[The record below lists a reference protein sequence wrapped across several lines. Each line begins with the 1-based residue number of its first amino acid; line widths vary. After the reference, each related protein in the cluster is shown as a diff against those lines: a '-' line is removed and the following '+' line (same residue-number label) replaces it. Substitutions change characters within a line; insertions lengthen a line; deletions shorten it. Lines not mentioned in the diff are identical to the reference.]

1 MSCKVDDSALKRC
14 QEGYEAFL
22 EVVKAR
28 EAERIRRDK
37 LLFEWSLKDAEW
49 TRQHEE
55 QLKFLEAG
63 RSTTTTVV
71 WDNNKK
77 FDCASNKYL

>member
-1 MSCKVDDSALKRC
+1 MSCKVDDSALQKC
-14 QEGYEAFL
+14 QQGYQAFL
-22 EVVKAR
+22 DVVKAR

-49 TRQHEE
+49 NRQHDE

-63 RSTTTTVV
+63 RRTLTTEV
-71 WDNNKK
+71 WDNGAKV
-77 FDCASNKYL
+77 DCNRI